1 MLQFKEYLK
10 ETKWTGSLSDK
21 LFDVGIGLS
30 GLWLPMSTPIFRR
43 IGLDDFR
50 TTVFHVT
57 DAKGY
62 EGIKKIQG
70 KKKSISAFF
79 EMQNRY
85 FTKGIQTTGGVVLE
99 LDANILSAWREDVM
113 SSPDKTGRRW
123 IQLSY
128 FGGMYRVQDD
138 IDKILKPLTEL
149 IKDLIKKY
157 VPSNK
162 AHKIKF
168 DSDKSI
174 TIAWQNLAKF
184 LRTDPDY
191 RKIMGQLIKD
201 YIDGV
206 EKVMK
211 ANVKSLKSIFRG
223 YLGRRS
229 TDSSWDE
236 VIVNMV
242 QIQKVHVID
251 SDGWH
256 RSSDSGDPDED
267 DYKGYLDFLEKVKSD
282 GFKGQYWDSEMDLE
296 IYIRKLV
303 KSQAE
308 K

>member
-1 MLQFKEYLK
+1 M
-10 ETKWTGSLSDK
+10 
-21 LFDVGIGLS
+21 
-30 GLWLPMSTPIFRR
+30 
-43 IGLDDFR
+43 
-50 TTVFHVT
+50 
-57 DAKGY
+57 
-62 EGIKKIQG
+62 
-70 KKKSISAFF
+70 
-79 EMQNRY
+79 
-85 FTKGIQTTGGVVLE
+85 
-99 LDANILSAWREDVM
+99 
-113 SSPDKTGRRW
+113 
-123 IQLSY
+123 
-128 FGGMYRVQDD
+128 
-138 IDKILKPLTEL
+138 
-149 IKDLIKKY
+149 
-157 VPSNK
+157 
-162 AHKIKF
+162 
-168 DSDKSI
+168 
-174 TIAWQNLAKF
+174 
-184 LRTDPDY
+184 RTDPDY

-267 DYKGYLDFLEKVKSD
+267 DYKGYLEFLAKARAD
-282 GFKGQYWDSEMDLE
+282 GFKAKFWDSEMDLE

>member
-1 MLQFKEYLK
+1 
-10 ETKWTGSLSDK
+10 
-21 LFDVGIGLS
+21 
-30 GLWLPMSTPIFRR
+30 
-43 IGLDDFR
+43 
-50 TTVFHVT
+50 
-57 DAKGY
+57 
-62 EGIKKIQG
+62 
-70 KKKSISAFF
+70 
-79 EMQNRY
+79 
-85 FTKGIQTTGGVVLE
+85 
-99 LDANILSAWREDVM
+99 
-113 SSPDKTGRRW
+113 
-123 IQLSY
+123 
-128 FGGMYRVQDD
+128 
-138 IDKILKPLTEL
+138 
-149 IKDLIKKY
+149 
-157 VPSNK
+157 
-162 AHKIKF
+162 
-168 DSDKSI
+168 
-174 TIAWQNLAKF
+174 
-184 LRTDPDY
+184 
-191 RKIMGQLIKD
+191 
-201 YIDGV
+201 
-206 EKVMK
+206 MK